1 MFPKYATETGAVVSL
16 LLDAEIQV
24 SCMAPCYT
32 WLLFCVLLLSFIVA
46 TRSGRLNVLW
56 IHAVNN
62 KTTHSYPLEIPRLS
76 RPRYIFNLPKSP
88 LQHFVVAK
96 LHSIVRLHLLIMLC
110 GVWCCCFRS
119 LSCTHNDTIFS
130 ARRQDAPTGSEEDI
144 HPAQLRQNS
153 LEALR
158 D

>member
-1 MFPKYATETGAVVSL
+1 MP
-16 LLDAEIQV
+16 
-24 SCMAPCYT
+24 PCCT
-32 WLLFCVLLLSFIVA
+32 WLLYCVLLSFIVA

-62 KTTHSYPLEIPRLS
+62 KTTHLYPLEIPRLS
-76 RPRYIFNLPKSP
+76 RPRFLQRGRALSSPAVVVDYWYIFNLPKSP

-110 GVWCCCFRS
+110 GVRCCCIRS

-144 HPAQLRQNS
+144 HPAQLLALP